1 MWQNPARNIE
11 IKARINDVKA
21 IVNKVAQ
28 LCKTE
33 AEVID
38 QTDTFFKTENGRLK
52 LREFKNGTGEL
63 IYYER
68 PDTDGPKLSNYSKSM
83 VTDPT
88 SLKAVLQMALGT
100 NGIVKKTRMLS
111 HFNQTRIHI
120 DEVVGLGN
128 FLELEVV
135 LQDSQTPADGI
146 TTAQL
151 LLEILGIPASDL
163 LSGSYLDFLNL
174 L

>member
-88 SLKAVLQMALGT
+88 SLKAVLQMAL
-100 NGIVKKTRMLS
+100 
-111 HFNQTRIHI
+111 

-128 FLELEVV
+128 FFELEVV

-163 LSGSYLDFLNL
+163 LSGSYLDCLNL

>member
-88 SLKAVLQMALGT
+88 SLKAVLQMAL
-100 NGIVKKTRMLS
+100 
-111 HFNQTRIHI
+111 